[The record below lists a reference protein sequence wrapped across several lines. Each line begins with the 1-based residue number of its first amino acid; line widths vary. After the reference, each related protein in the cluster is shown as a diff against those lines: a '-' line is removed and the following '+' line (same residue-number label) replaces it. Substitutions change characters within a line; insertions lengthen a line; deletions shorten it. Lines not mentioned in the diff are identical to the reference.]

1 MKYSKSSKRVLS
13 LVKTL
18 HIHNDYLR
26 FNFLLDNPNTYVY
39 EGYLTDDIAEI
50 NLSNIKIILEKN
62 TGIVTLLRKDMDVEI
77 KNEKGKILSSKQ
89 IKLKDLS
96 RITLEVCIDKSII
109 ELLFNKGEAFA
120 GIDNYIQDCDSYRIS
135 VKGINLE

>member
-1 MKYSKSSKRVLS
+1 M
-13 LVKTL
+13 
-18 HIHNDYLR
+18 
-26 FNFLLDNPNTYVY
+26 LDNPNTYLY

-96 RITLEVCIDKSII
+96 RISLEVCIDKSII